1 MNNFFAL
8 IMRQKY
14 IRRWGLMRN
23 TRSES
28 LCEHA
33 YETAVLAHALATIG
47 NEIFGKSYDPNLASS
62 AALFHDAPE
71 VYTGDLPTP
80 VKYFNEGIRET
91 YRLIEENAKS
101 RLLDELPA
109 PLRPVYAPLINES
122 LDQDTAKLVKAADK
136 LSAYIKCLE
145 EKKSGNDEFD
155 SAREST
161 LASLKALHSP
171 ELDYFIE
178 YLLPGFEKN
187 LDQQSGK

>member
-1 MNNFFAL
+1 MNHFFAL

-33 YETAVLAHALATIG
+33 YETAVLAHALAVIG
-47 NEIFGKSYDPNLASS
+47 NTLFEQSYDPNLAAV

-91 YRLIEENAKS
+91 YRAIEEHAKS
-101 RLLDELPA
+101 RLLDELP
-109 PLRPVYAPLINES
+109 PVLRPGYDPLIKEN
-122 LDQDTAKLVKAADK
+122 LDPATARLVKAADK

-155 SAREST
+155 SARDTT
-161 LASLKALHSP
+161 LASLKALRSP
-171 ELDYFIE
+171 ELDYFIDQF
-178 YLLPGFEKN
+178 LPAFEKN
-187 LDQQSGK
+187 LDQQSTH

>member
-1 MNNFFAL
+1 
-8 IMRQKY
+8 
-14 IRRWGLMRN
+14 MRN

-47 NEIFGKSYDPNLASS
+47 NTLFDKTYDPNLVAA

-91 YRLIEENAKS
+91 YRKIEENAKN
-101 RLLDELPA
+101 RLLDELP
-109 PLRPVYAPLINES
+109 PSLRPTYAPLIREE
-122 LDQDTAKLVKAADK
+122 LAPDDAKLVKAADK

-171 ELDYFIE
+171 ELDYFIAHF
-178 YLLPGFEKN
+178 LPAFEKN
-187 LDQQSGK
+187 LDQQSMQ

>member
-47 NEIFGKSYDPNLASS
+47 NEIFGKAYDPNLAAS

-101 RLLDELPA
+101 RLLDELPT
-109 PLRPVYAPLINES
+109 PLRPAYAPLINES
-122 LDQDTAKLVKAADK
+122 LDADHTRLVKAADK

-155 SAREST
+155 SARETT

-178 YLLPGFEKN
+178 HLLPGFEKN